1 MKQEEFTL
9 DVSALPGYAFGHRS
23 LMWWGVLG
31 MIVIEG
37 TMFAMLIGA
46 YFYLRG
52 RVPNWP
58 PGAKPPE
65 LWYGVLNTLV
75 LVTSVLPNIWYQR
88 AAERLELQKV
98 QIGLLIS
105 IIFAVVFLVLRVYEF
120 RALNVHWTTNAYGSV
135 VWTLL
140 GTHTAHLF
148 TDFLDTVVLTS
159 LLFTRKIEGK
169 RFVDVS
175 ENAFYWYFVVL
186 AWLPIFTVIYLAP
199 RWL

>member
-1 MKQEEFTL
+1 MKQETLTL
-9 DVSALPGYAFGHRS
+9 DVSGLPEYAFGHRS
-23 LMWWGVLG
+23 VMWWGVLG

-58 PGAKPPE
+58 PGAKPPD
-65 LWYGVLNTLV
+65 LFYGTLNTFVLLV
-75 LVTSVLPNIWYQR
+75 SVLPNVWYQR
-88 AAERLELQKV
+88 ASERLDLRKV
-98 QIGLLIS
+98 RLGLLLS
-105 IIFAVVFLVLRVYEF
+105 LAFAVAFLVLRVYEF
-120 RALNVHWTTNAYGSV
+120 RTLNVQWTTNAYGSV

-140 GTHTAHLF
+140 GMHTVHLVTDVIDSVVLTVLLF
-148 TDFLDTVVLTS
+148 TDK
-159 LLFTRKIEGK
+159 REGK

-175 ENAFYWYFVVL
+175 ENAFYWYFVVI
-186 AWLPIFTVIYLAP
+186 AWLPIYAVLYWLP